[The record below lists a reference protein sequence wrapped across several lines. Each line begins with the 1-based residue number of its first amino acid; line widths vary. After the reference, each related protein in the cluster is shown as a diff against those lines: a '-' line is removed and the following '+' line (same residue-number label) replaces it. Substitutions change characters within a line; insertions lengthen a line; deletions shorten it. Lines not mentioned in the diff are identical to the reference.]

1 MFGLGSSDLRGVLN
15 RLGCFSIE
23 DGSNGE
29 SVFVDGSFTFENWGN
44 GEFVFVDGGNERL
57 NLWDGRGNWQVSGLN
72 TESQMISNVLSGL
85 DDTIGINIVE
95 SSGDSSVGVSD
106 FVFLRVDVSITVL
119 EIAKF
124 ILSLELRRGSNWG
137 GDGSG
142 YGSSIG
148 VGTCG
153 SIGVGSCVVNGG
165 CASIANRYTID
176 MGISNLLSR
185 RSGNTGQKNKSVHCE
200 MCVLC
205 EAKR

>member
-124 ILSLELRRGSNWG
+124 ILSLELRRGGNRG
-137 GDGSG
+137 GDG
-142 YGSSIG
+142 
-148 VGTCG
+148 G

-165 CASIANRYTID
+165 GNGGCASIADGYTID
-176 MGISNLLSR
+176 IGISNMLGR
-185 RSGNTGQKNKSVHCE
+185 RGGNTGQKNKSVHCE